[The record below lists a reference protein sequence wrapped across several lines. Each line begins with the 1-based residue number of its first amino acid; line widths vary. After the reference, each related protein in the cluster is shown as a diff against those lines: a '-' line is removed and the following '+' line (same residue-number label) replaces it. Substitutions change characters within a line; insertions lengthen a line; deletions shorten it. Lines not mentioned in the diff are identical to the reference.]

1 MVEFPP
7 GVQGLSMKI
16 KAELVLKARK
26 QKSWS
31 QEELATASGLNLR
44 TIQRIEREASASLQ
58 SMKALASALDLDV
71 QDLDSPEIRMRQ
83 EWEYK
88 VVETKNRTALQP
100 ELTSAGAEGWELV
113 SATAMFNTLM
123 TKVVYT
129 LILKRPRKE

>member
-1 MVEFPP
+1 
-7 GVQGLSMKI
+7 MKI
-16 KAELVLKARK
+16 NAELVLKTRK

-58 SMKALASALDLDV
+58 SLKALASALDLDI
-71 QDLDSPEIRMRQ
+71 QDLDSPEIPMRQ